1 MKKPTVMLSAG
12 NGKLHAHLGIPQGA
26 RIPLSTLMQARRLP
40 NPSTRK
46 PAVLSANLRKGV

>member
-26 RIPLSTLMQARRLP
+26 RIPLSTLMQARRSP